1 MKIPETYEE
10 FLKTS
15 KNEWKK
21 IANSDLSIEEAS
33 KIGIDKDFAATYKHD
48 SKGVRK
54 SMKVMSNVVY
64 SISKKMKIDKDWKKG
79 LCDESNDEIIDIP
92 K

>member
-33 KIGIDKDFAATYKHD
+33 KIMKFVNKLSNDIQTNKIIFENNFNKDFQTLKELVNG
-48 SKGVRK
+48 K
-54 SMKVMSNVVY
+54 
-64 SISKKMKIDKDWKKG
+64 
-79 LCDESNDEIIDIP
+79 
-92 K
+92 